1 MAQHDVIILNEV
13 VPQLQE
19 PQAGDSY
26 RMPADVEIVGDL
38 VISGSVDG
46 IDVAATAAIALSAT
60 QPGDNLSTLTNDSGF
75 QANVA
80 LASQAEAEAGVENTK
95 TMTAFRVAQALAT
108 LDQDVLNNFGAISN
122 PLTTDDTNDGYSVGS
137 LWANTSNGSVFVC
150 LDAAIN
156 IAIWTEVTNAALASQ
171 AEAEGGTNNTKTMTP
186 LRVAQAIAVFSSGL
200 LNKYDGVADPLNT
213 NDVNDGYS
221 VGSIWMNQNTNEVF
235 RCIDNSAAAAVWI
248 KTSLT
253 IDELATV
260 ALSGDSDDLVEG
272 IVQLLMTVAER
283 SKLAGIEAGATADQ
297 SDAEIR
303 TAVEAATDSNV
314 FTDADHSKLDGL
326 EAGATGDQT
335 GAEIKIAYEAEA
347 DTNAFDDAA
356 VSKLAAI
363 EASATADQTGAEI
376 KTLYEAEVNAFTDT
390 LFTKLGAIEA
400 SATADQTGAE
410 IKAAYELEVSAF
422 TDALFTKLNGIETG
436 ATADQSDAEIKTA
449 YENNADTNAFSDAE
463 QTKLTGIEASAT
475 ADQTAGEIKIAYE
488 AYVAKVGVYTVAVTD
503 LTVNCTSGTFAL
515 TLGDAI
521 ATPYRIHHLKNSG
534 SGVITIDTT
543 TAQTIDGG
551 ASGSITLNQYDNLSV
566 QSDGANWIIL

>member
-38 VISGSVDG
+38 VISGLVDG
-46 IDVAATAAIALSAT
+46 IDVAAVAVIALSAT

-122 PLTTDDTNDGYSVGS
+122 PLTTDDSNGGYSVGS

-156 IAIWTEVTNAALASQ
+156 IAIWTEVTNALLASQ

-363 EASATADQTGAEI
+363 EASATADQ
-376 KTLYEAEVNAFTDT
+376 
-390 LFTKLGAIEA
+390 
-400 SATADQTGAE
+400 
-410 IKAAYELEVSAF
+410 
-422 TDALFTKLNGIETG
+422 
-436 ATADQSDAEIKTA
+436 SDAEIKTA

-475 ADQTAGEIKIAYE
+475 ADQTGGEIKIAYE
-488 AYVAKVGVYTVAVTD
+488 GEADTNAFTDSYKAVLDELGGITLAITAFAGGGQVSATLLTTRWNLVETVASPGDSVKLPVT
-503 LTVNCTSGTFAL
+503 TGAKMVVV
-515 TLGDAI
+515 
-521 ATPYRIHHLKNSG
+521 KNTGASACDVFPQ
-534 SGVITIDTT
+534 SGV
-543 TAQTIDGG
+543 
-551 ASGSITLNQYDNLSV
+551 SINKLSADVALSV
-566 QSDGANWIIL
+566 AADSTTWFYSTSATQWESL